1 MCFGGDLVTPGA
13 TAQERL
19 LFALADALE
28 RHQWIPCS
36 TGDGWTSDDAEERAI
51 AAQLCDGCPVWAA
64 CDAAGAG
71 EAWGIWAGQWRGP
84 APTTRKGKSA

>member
-1 MCFGGDLVTPGA
+1 MTPDA
-13 TAQERL
+13 TPQERL

-51 AAQLCDGCPVWAA
+51 AAELCDGCPVWDA

-71 EAWGIWAGQWRGP
+71 ESFGVWAGVDRTP
-84 APTTRKGKSA
+84 KPKATRPRRKAS